1 MDVGVVIWVEA
12 QKLTHDQA
20 CGGAPA
26 VVLDG
31 IFGVRALAHK
41 AVVGVQVS
49 LLESSVSCPPVP
61 YCTVD
66 RSSDTRA
73 GERRETFVEEE
84 ECPIALPVGC

>member
-1 MDVGVVIWVEA
+1 M
-12 QKLTHDQA
+12 

-26 VVLDG
+26 AVLNG
-31 IFGVRALAHK
+31 IFTVRTLAHK
-41 AVVGVQVS
+41 AVVGVQVP
-49 LLESSVSCPPVP
+49 LLETSVDCLPVP
-61 YCTVD
+61 YRAID